1 MFGTNPVITVLV
13 IVIGVVFH
21 EVAHGWMAKRLGD
34 KTAQHA
40 GRLTLN
46 PIPHLDPVGSIIV
59 PAALVLLN
67 AGVVFGW
74 AKPVPVNPY
83 NFRGD
88 INRGMML
95 VSLAGPGS
103 NLLLAAGGA
112 VLLGLLMGLQGMAAG
127 FQTLLGNFLY
137 ALILINLVLAFL
149 NLLPIPPLD
158 GSKILAGL
166 LPGRQEWLYALER
179 YGFVI
184 LVVLLVTGAIGVY
197 LAAVVLPSFQ
207 FLLKVAANI
216 ARFFGS

>member
-1 MFGTNPVITVLV
+1 
-13 IVIGVVFH
+13 VVFH
-21 EVAHGWMAKRLGD
+21 EVAHGWTAKRLGD
-34 KTAQHA
+34 RTAENA

-88 INRGMML
+88 IKRGMML

-112 VLLGLLMGLQGMAAG
+112 VLLGLFMG
-127 FQTLLGNFLY
+127 FQGFQQFWEAIRTLPGSFLY
-137 ALILINLVLAFL
+137 ALIQINLVLAFL
-149 NLLPIPPLD
+149 NLLPVPPLD
-158 GSKILAGL
+158 GSKILAGI
-166 LPGRQEWLYALER
+166 LPGRQEWLYTLEK
-179 YGFVI
+179 YGFVVLI
-184 LVVLLVTGAIGVY
+184 VLLVTGAIGVY
-197 LAAVVLPSFQ
+197 LTAVVLPSFQ
-207 FLLKVAANI
+207 FLLKFAANI